1 MGRVAAADA
10 SRLASLLVARVRRV
24 RVAPR
29 ASRSGRLGA
38 GRSLLGVALA
48 CASLAL
54 APPPAPAPAPAA
66 AQEAVVQ
73 TAQGTFVIKL
83 RPDLAPRHVA
93 HFVKTAKAGGYDGTT
108 FHRIIPG
115 GIIQGGDPF
124 SKDPARKAEYGRGGL
139 GLLKAEFSAELPFTR
154 GVVAA
159 VRRPSSVDSAGNQ
172 FFIVLADQP
181 SLKGQY
187 TIYGEVAEG
196 MDVVD
201 AIGRTPV
208 QGDQATTR
216 VEIQKVTI
224 RDPAT
229 P

>member
-1 MGRVAAADA
+1 MGRVAAAFA
-10 SRLASLLVARVRRV
+10 
-24 RVAPR
+24 
-29 ASRSGRLGA
+29 
-38 GRSLLGVALA
+38 A
-48 CASLAL
+48 CATLAM
-54 APPPAPAPAPAA
+54 APPPAAAPAP

-73 TAQGTFVIKL
+73 TTQGSFVIKL

-93 HFVKTAKAGGYDGTT
+93 HFVKTAKAGGFDGTT

-139 GLLKAEFSAELPFTR
+139 GLLKAEFSDLPFTR

-172 FFIVLADQP
+172 FFIVLTDQP
-181 SLKGQY
+181 ALKGQY

-216 VEIQKVTI
+216 VEIQKVTL
-224 RDPAT
+224 REPA